1 MLKVV
6 EKLDN
11 VIFSIDN
18 TEIDK
23 IDSDEQNFSYQT
35 MILLQSLVMV
45 RLGLVTIDPS
55 NINLD
60 DDIFH
65 ENDSELIIHVRLMTW
80 RYKIKRNKARA
91 KYQCMI
97 KEKNCGMV
105 RVMQKRLLVLKHFRN
120 ICRLCRKQIWW
131 RY

>member
-18 TEIDK
+18 KEIDK

-35 MILLQSLVMV
+35 MILLQSLVIV
-45 RLGLVTIDPS
+45 RSGLVTIGPS

-65 ENDSELIIHVRLMTW
+65 ENDSELIIMLD
-80 RYKIKRNKARA
+80 
-91 KYQCMI
+91 
-97 KEKNCGMV
+97 
-105 RVMQKRLLVLKHFRN
+105 L
-120 ICRLCRKQIWW
+120 
-131 RY
+131 